1 VIRQAISCDIC
12 ASEKRQTNHW
22 FVAYEQAGELRLSG
36 WNSRRRQRPGSK
48 HLCGQTCLHKLVDEF
63 MAKAIAQRPQHKADT
78 DEAAVQAPAVSD
90 TSLTSDAAYAEPEF
104 PARML
109 TPPAPIPP
117 EPFFRPQPEVVTM
130 PMRLQSEN
138 SPPLR
143 DEKQRSASR
152 DWRAE
157 AWERERER
165 GLRENRTDIAG
176 RRRSSATV

>member
-1 VIRQAISCDIC
+1 
-12 ASEKRQTNHW
+12 
-22 FVAYEQAGELRLSG
+22 
-36 WNSRRRQRPGSK
+36 
-48 HLCGQTCLHKLVDEF
+48 

-104 PARML
+104 PARIL

-117 EPFFRPQPEVVTM
+117 EPFFGPQPEVVTM